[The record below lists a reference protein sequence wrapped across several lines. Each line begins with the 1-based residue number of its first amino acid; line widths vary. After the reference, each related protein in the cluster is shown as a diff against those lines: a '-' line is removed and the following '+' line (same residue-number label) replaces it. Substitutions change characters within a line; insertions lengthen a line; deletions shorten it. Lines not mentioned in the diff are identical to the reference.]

1 MATPREFETACPTCG
16 PGIYAMEDG
25 SRLRV
30 GLTSDL
36 SRFVRRQ
43 RGPVRIRDVL
53 RLEPGRAPHVWRA
66 LLGALQAQ
74 GHVPRECQFEGGAA
88 RDVAAN
94 MARVGHHG
102 SRLTAQD
109 IRDRARRV
117 RHSSSDSV
125 ASTRLESGSRPPP
138 GHGTQ
143 HSIPPM
149 FQKVLDEI
157 GADD

>member
-1 MATPREFETACPTCG
+1 MATAREFEAACPACG
-16 PGIYAMEDG
+16 PGIYAIEDG
-25 SRLRV
+25 PRLRV

-43 RGPVRIRDVL
+43 GGPVRIRYIL

-88 RDVAAN
+88 RDVAASI
-94 MARVGHHG
+94 ARLGHHG

-117 RHSSSDSV
+117 RHSDSV
-125 ASTRLESGSRPPP
+125 ASTRLESNNRPSSQSALAAQDSLPPTSR
-138 GHGTQ
+138 
-143 HSIPPM
+143 
-149 FQKVLDEI
+149 KVLGEI
-157 GADD
+157 GADE

>member
-1 MATPREFETACPTCG
+1 MATPREFDAACPTCG

-53 RLEPGRAPHVWRA
+53 RLEPRRAPHVWRA

-74 GHVPRECQFEGGAA
+74 GHVPRECHFEGGAA

-94 MARVGHHG
+94 MARHG

-117 RHSSSDSV
+117 RHSSSGSV
-125 ASTRLESGSRPPP
+125 ASTRLESGSRPPS
-138 GHGTQ
+138 GHGAQ

>member
-1 MATPREFETACPTCG
+1 MATAREPEAACPTCS
-16 PGIYAMEDG
+16 PGNYAMEDG
-25 SRLRV
+25 SRARA
-30 GLTSDL
+30 GFASDL
-36 SRFVRRQ
+36 SQVVRRQ

-74 GHVPRECQFEGGAA
+74 GHMPRECQFEGGAT

-94 MARVGHHG
+94 IAHHG

-125 ASTRLESGSRPPP
+125 ASTRLESGSRPPSR
-138 GHGTQ
+138 HGAQ

-157 GADD
+157 GVDD

>member
-74 GHVPRECQFEGGAA
+74 GHVPRECQYAGGAA
-88 RDVAAN
+88 RAVAVN

-102 SRLTAQD
+102 SRLA
-109 IRDRARRV
+109 A
-117 RHSSSDSV
+117 
-125 ASTRLESGSRPPP
+125 
-138 GHGTQ
+138 
-143 HSIPPM
+143 
-149 FQKVLDEI
+149 
-157 GADD
+157 

>member
-1 MATPREFETACPTCG
+1 MRW
-16 PGIYAMEDG
+16 EDG
-25 SRLRV
+25 SRLWV

-43 RGPVRIRDVL
+43 RGPVRILYVL
-53 RLEPGRAPHVWRA
+53 RLGPGRASHAWRA
-66 LLGALQAQ
+66 LLGALRAQ
-74 GHVPRECQFEGGAA
+74 GHVPRECQFEGGATH
-88 RDVAAN
+88 DVAAN
-94 MARVGHHG
+94 MARLGHHG

-125 ASTRLESGSRPPP
+125 ASTRLESGSRPPS
-138 GHGTQ
+138 GHGAQ

-157 GADD
+157 GADE

>member
-30 GLTSDL
+30 GLASDL

-94 MARVGHHG
+94 MARHG

-125 ASTRLESGSRPPP
+125 ASTRLESGSRPPS
-138 GHGTQ
+138 GRGAQ
-143 HSIPPM
+143 HPIPPM

>member
-1 MATPREFETACPTCG
+1 MAAPREFETACPTCG

-43 RGPVRIRDVL
+43 RGPVRIRGVL

-94 MARVGHHG
+94 MARHG

-125 ASTRLESGSRPPP
+125 ASTRLESGSRPPS
-138 GHGTQ
+138 GRGAQ